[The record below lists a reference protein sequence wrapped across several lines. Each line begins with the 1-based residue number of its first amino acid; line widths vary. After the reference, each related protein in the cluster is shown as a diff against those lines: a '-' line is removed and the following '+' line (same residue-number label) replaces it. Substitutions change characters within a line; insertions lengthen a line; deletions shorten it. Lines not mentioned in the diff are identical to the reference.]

1 MSQSKMKRGL
11 TKVRDEFAVLKDLSW
26 REYDT
31 KIQNMRDLCDEKM
44 VRSICLDPESFEYV
58 FGVTPDG
65 LDRYGRNRWSVIR
78 LLEAVL
84 PTYPKVG
91 DKALRE
97 SEIDI
102 VKTII
107 IEKGSY
113 TDVNLIDDAALN
125 GSGESQVLA
134 TKFCSVDVLRKLKTS
149 KSSKVRRTVYER
161 LGPVECLDDMLDD
174 KIASIRT
181 EGLARAPYY
190 YDKLKQ
196 FTKEIAR
203 GPFTILVDKIPL
215 DYLPMLMAN
224 RNVNNS
230 WISKKFESRMSSG
243 R

>member
-1 MSQSKMKRGL
+1 MCNES
-11 TKVRDEFAVLKDLSW
+11 
-26 REYDT
+26 
-31 KIQNMRDLCDEKM
+31 M
-44 VRSICLDPESFEYV
+44 VESLCLDPESFEYV

-65 LDRYGRNRWSVIR
+65 LVRYGRNRWSVIR

-91 DKALRE
+91 DKALKE

-134 TKFCSVDVLRKLKTS
+134 TKFCSVDVLRKLKSS
-149 KSSKVRRTVYER
+149 KSSKVRKMVYER

-203 GPFTILVDKIPL
+203 DPFTILVDKIPL

-230 WISKKFESRMSSG
+230 WISSKFESRMSSG